1 MGASF
6 FLGNALNSR
15 PVISAEDT
23 KDPLYCLVAVKDSL
37 IMSSLII
44 KYRLQ
49 LQFFFAL
56 MRTSF
61 DLGKTLNSCPVVSAE
76 DAKDPLYCLVAI
88 KDSLIMLSLMI
99 K

>member
-37 IMSSLII
+37 IIL
-44 KYRLQ
+44 YRLQ

-61 DLGKTLNSCPVVSAE
+61 DLGKTLNSRPVVSAE
-76 DAKDPLYCLVAI
+76 DAKDLLYCLVAI